1 MESKKIVI
9 LAASILLIISIGV
22 YSQFFN
28 ELEGIPIQEEEQS
41 IPIQEEEQSI
51 PIQEKKPYLPITIN
65 DQTTL
70 YEIHNIDGKNLIKY
84 EMSDLFN
91 VYSSVEDLTIV
102 YDKLLTK
109 KGLFKLKSNVGS
121 TLSQIKI
128 SDEENKSL
136 IIIPIFTASAYSEN
150 GFYDF
155 YRGWCDTCT
164 TTKIVSM
171 KELGNS
177 SSDNAVQV
185 LKLLGYDSITDIELD
200 KNPSL
205 ITKYNKIIVLHNEYV
220 TKNMFNAI
228 TSHPNVIYLYPNALY
243 AEIEVDYEK
252 NEITL
257 IRGHNYPEPE
267 IINGFDWEYENTHP
281 YEYDDECQNWE
292 FYDIHNGKMLNC
304 YPEHA
309 IFQDE
314 LMLKTLKEL

>member
-1 MESKKIVI
+1 MNLK
-9 LAASILLIISIGV
+9 
-22 YSQFFN
+22 
-28 ELEGIPIQEEEQS
+28 IPIQEQKQD
-41 IPIQEEEQSI
+41 IPIQEQKQDI
-51 PIQEKKPYLPITIN
+51 PIQEQKQDIPIQEQKQYLPITIN
-65 DQTTL
+65 DETTQ
-70 YEIHNIDGKNLIKY
+70 YEIHNIDGKNLIKFATTN
-84 EMSDLFN
+84 LFN
-91 VYSSVEDLTIV
+91 VYSSIEDLAIV

-121 TLSQIKI
+121 TFSQIKI
-128 SDEENKSL
+128 SDEQDKPL
-136 IIIPIFTASAYSEN
+136 VIVPIFTASAYSEN

-164 TTKIVSM
+164 TTKIVSIE
-171 KELGNS
+171 KLDYNS
-177 SSDNAVQV
+177 SNNAVQV

-200 KNPSL
+200 QNPNL
-205 ITKYNKIIVLHNEYV
+205 IAKYNKIIILHNEYV

-304 YPEHA
+304 YPEHG
-309 IFQDE
+309 IFQNE